1 MIRPAMLA
9 LFLAVPAHAAE
20 PVTGNWL
27 TDTKDGIIE
36 IAPCGPRLC
45 GRLVRSLVPMK
56 GPGTD
61 INNPDAK
68 LRGRPIIGMNVLTG
82 FVESGPLW
90 RGTAYDPKAGKS
102 YKTTLQRTG
111 PNTLKLT
118 GCVAIF
124 CRSVTWTRAR

>member
-1 MIRPAMLA
+1 MRAI
-9 LFLAVPAHAAE
+9 FLLSVCLSVPAVAAE
-20 PVTGNWL
+20 PITGSWL

-45 GRLVRSLVPMK
+45 GRLVRSLVPIK

-61 INNPDAK
+61 INNPDRS
-68 LRGRPIIGMNVLTG
+68 LRSRPIMGMPVLTG
-82 FVESGPLW
+82 FVEDGAHW
-90 RGTAYDPKAGKS
+90 RGSAYDPKNGKS

-111 PNTLKLT
+111 PNTMKLT

-124 CRSVTWTRAR
+124 CRSVIWTRAR